1 MVTIIIALCAVSYA
15 MGLIIGRNW
24 DRYTTE

>member
-1 MVTIIIALCAVSYA
+1 MVTIIIARCAVSYVL
-15 MGLIIGRNW
+15 GLIIGRNW